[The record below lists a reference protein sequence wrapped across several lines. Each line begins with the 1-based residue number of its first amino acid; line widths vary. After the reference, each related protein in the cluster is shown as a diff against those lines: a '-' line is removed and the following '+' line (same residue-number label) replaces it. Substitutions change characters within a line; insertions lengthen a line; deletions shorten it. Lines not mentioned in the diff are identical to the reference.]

1 MKLEY
6 KAETED
12 DIADLAECALSIR
25 ALASQGKIAQ
35 KADTG
40 DEFYHDKIQ
49 TFTLIE
55 TFLEPILTF
64 LTDDA
69 PDIYKAENT
78 MQGGT
83 VETKE
88 SLEVKFTE
96 PPRIANR
103 SDALELLDLLIK
115 ADDIQDDVYALQA
128 LKDAVEREII

>member
-12 DIADLAECALSIR
+12 DIADLADCALSIR

-35 KADTG
+35 KADIG
-40 DEFYHDKIQ
+40 DEFYHNKIR

-64 LTDDA
+64 LTDEA
-69 PDIYKAENT
+69 PDIYETK
-78 MQGGT
+78 QGGT
-83 VETKE
+83 MEQDLHFK
-88 SLEVKFTE
+88 E

-103 SDALELLDLLIK
+103 TDALELLDRLLTAESARGLDK
-115 ADDIQDDVYALQA
+115 ALLA
-128 LKDAVEREII
+128 LKDAIEREII

>member
-12 DIADLAECALSIR
+12 DIADLADCALSIR
-25 ALASQGKIAQ
+25 ALASQGKLVQ
-35 KADTG
+35 RADIK
-40 DEFYHDKIQ
+40 DEFYYDKIH

-55 TFLEPILTF
+55 TLLEPILTF

-69 PDIYKAENT
+69 PDIYRAGNT
-78 MQGGT
+78 AQGT
-83 VETKE
+83 MEQELHFK
-88 SLEVKFTE
+88 E

-115 ADDIQDDVYALQA
+115 ADDIQDDVYALEA
-128 LKDAVEREII
+128 LKDAIEREVI